1 MVTRTL
7 PFTDQDVAQM
17 SQTDVAELAQRL
29 ETDDY
34 TNPFD
39 GLRDWHMLR
48 AIAFQRPELA
58 EPYVYLLDLE
68 PYDEA

>member
-17 SQTDVAELAQRL
+17 SQNDVAELAQRL

-34 TNPFD
+34 SNPFD
-39 GLRDWHMLR
+39 GLRDWHLLR